1 MNRVL
6 NIPQHKNCKNCGEC
20 CGVIPASVS
29 EVNAIRDYIAINGI
43 NPVKHAEKGICP
55 FRDNENKK
63 CLIYSV
69 RPIICRLF
77 GVCQG
82 MECPNGNTVEID
94 GNKFLNTNE
103 PVLIL
108 NMIEW

>member
-20 CGVIPASVS
+20 CGIIPAYAS
-29 EVNAIRDYIAINGI
+29 EVNTIRDYIAINGI
-43 NPVKHAEKGICP
+43 SPIDRKYKVTCP

-63 CLIYSV
+63 CLIYPV
-69 RPIICRLF
+69 RPIACRLF
-77 GVCQG
+77 EVCQG

-94 GNKFLNTNE
+94 GNKFLNVNE